1 MLPRKVF
8 VIGIDGGTFDVVNPL
23 IQQGKLPNL
32 SRLMDNGAYGN
43 LMSVHFP
50 MSAQAWT
57 SFKTGVNPGKHGVFG
72 FTRHKKN
79 SYELTFTNATDC
91 HAKTIWGILSEV
103 GKQSNIVNI
112 PLTYPPE
119 NINGVMISGL
129 DAPGTSS
136 EFVHP
141 PYLKKKIL
149 NSVKGYIIDLHAKGL
164 LDTQEKRLA
173 LLDEIEL
180 MIEKRTE
187 LIHYLMDKHPWDLFV
202 AVFAATDQVSHYFW
216 KYLDST
222 HSKYVKNSP
231 ERLQNAIFSVYENI
245 DRQIGTIIERLD
257 EETNIIVVSDHGFCP
272 IRGLVHLNKW
282 LQEEGFLVFKEGYA
296 NQANLSPA
304 AVLKTKF
311 YKSARELRSL
321 LLRVLSARMKDILC
335 LLMPGI
341 RAKVGQHIHFNP
353 IDWSKTRAY
362 AGANYGG
369 IRINLKGR
377 QPEGIVEPGEEYE
390 SLCTQIIQRLLC
402 LIDEET
408 GEKVFERAFRKSEV
422 YHGKCV
428 EDAPDIIL
436 VPQNYEY
443 LLPAGTEETILK
455 REKVSSVSPISDER
469 TKCADHNLE
478 GMFIMSGPDAEA
490 NVRIPDASLI
500 DIAPTIL
507 HLMGEPIP
515 EDMDGKVIEEAL
527 TSDYMKANPI
537 TFTSSDDS
545 DIKTTQDDIYS
556 EEDTKK
562 IEEKLKGL
570 GYIE

>member
-1 MLPRKVF
+1 MSFRRVF
-8 VIGIDGGTFDVVNPL
+8 VIGIDGGTFDVVDPL
-23 IQQGKLPNL
+23 IQQGRLPNL
-32 SRLMDNGAYGN
+32 ARLMDNGAYGN

-57 SFKTGVNPGKHGVFG
+57 SFKTGMNPGKHGVFG
-72 FTRHKKN
+72 FTRLKKN
-79 SYELTFTNATDC
+79 SYEFVFTNSTDC
-91 HAKTIWGILSEV
+91 RAKTIWRILSKV
-103 GKQSNIVNI
+103 GKRSNAVNV

-141 PYLKKKIL
+141 PHLKKEIL
-149 NSVKGYIIDLHAKGL
+149 NSVKGYIIDLHPKGAL
-164 LDTQEKRLA
+164 NTQEKELA
-173 LLDEIEL
+173 LLNEIDL

-187 LIHYLMDKHPWDLFV
+187 LIHYLMDKHHWDLFV
-202 AVFAATDQVSHYFW
+202 AVFAATDRVSHYFW
-216 KYLDST
+216 KYMDPT
-222 HSKYVKNSP
+222 HPKYVKDAP
-231 ERLQNAIFSVYENI
+231 EKLQNAIFSVYENV

-272 IRGLVHLNKW
+272 IRRLVYLNKW
-282 LQEEGFLVFKEGYA
+282 LQEEGFLVFKEEYV
-296 NQANLSPA
+296 NRTKTSPSA
-304 AVLKTKF
+304 FLKTKF
-311 YKSARELRSL
+311 YESARGLRSL
-321 LLRVLSARMKDILC
+321 LFRMLSDKMKDTLC
-335 LLMPGI
+335 ILMPGI
-341 RAKVGQHIHFNP
+341 RAKVGQHIHFRP
-353 IDWSKTRAY
+353 IDWSKTTAF
-362 AGANYGG
+362 AGGNYGG

-377 QPEGIVEPGEEYE
+377 QPEGIVEPEEYE
-390 SLCTQIIQRLLC
+390 SLCTQIIQRLLS

-408 GEKVFERAFRKSEV
+408 GENVFEHAFRKSEV
-422 YHGKCV
+422 YHGQYV

-436 VPQNYEY
+436 VPRNYEY

-455 REKVSSVSPISDER
+455 REKVPFISPISDESM
-469 TKCADHNLE
+469 KCADHNLE
-478 GMFIMSGPDAEA
+478 GMFILSGPDVKA
-490 NVRIPDASLI
+490 NVRIPNASLI

-527 TSDYMKANPI
+527 TLKYMMSNPI
-537 TFTSSDDS
+537 TFTSSEDS
-545 DIKTTQDDIYS
+545 DIKTTQDDVYS
-556 EEDTKK
+556 EKDTKK